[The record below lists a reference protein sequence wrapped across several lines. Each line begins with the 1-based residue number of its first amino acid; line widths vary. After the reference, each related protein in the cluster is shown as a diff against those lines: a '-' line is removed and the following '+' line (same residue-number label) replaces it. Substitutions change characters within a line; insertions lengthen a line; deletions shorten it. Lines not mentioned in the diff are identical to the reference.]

1 VAVYLEVTIL
11 FSSDYWM
18 QILYVIF
25 QVKFATLDGNI
36 AIVVQDEFSQN
47 WEILFNLKMSFGKW
61 NVLCFVL

>member
-11 FSSDYWM
+11 FSSDHWM

-47 WEILFNLKMSFGKW
+47 GKFFLISKCLLGIFC
-61 NVLCFVL
+61 VVGRRE